1 MKTKRSNIH
10 RGDILKAAVKKSD
23 LTIQQTTKRAGYSR
37 SSYYNHIEDPYL
49 SYDIL
54 EQYGKALRHDFTEEI
69 PEMNKYLFEDPSE
82 YQIMSITFEDAIRQ
96 RDQWREKYYKLLEQ
110 FHKLAEKK
118 LDLGSDSETL
128 T

>member
-1 MKTKRSNIH
+1 M
-10 RGDILKAAVKKSD
+10 KAAVKKSD